1 MITEQVETEVSPN
14 LGNVSERV
22 LHEKGEKYILPVDN
36 EEHERFVYNLTTL
49 YVWTQS
55 DLGLRLRLQHRV
67 IKDAGGGRT
76 LFPPYD
82 KRKSYFVL
90 DVGVGPG
97 EWRWRCLGHK

>member
-1 MITEQVETEVSPN
+1 MEQVEIEVSTS
-14 LGNVSERV
+14 LGNVSGRV

-36 EEHERFVYNLTTL
+36 EEHERFVYYFTTL

-67 IKDAGGGRT
+67 IKNAGGGRV

-82 KRKSYFVL
+82 KTESYFVL

-97 EWRWRCLGHK
+97 ERPWGCLRLGHK